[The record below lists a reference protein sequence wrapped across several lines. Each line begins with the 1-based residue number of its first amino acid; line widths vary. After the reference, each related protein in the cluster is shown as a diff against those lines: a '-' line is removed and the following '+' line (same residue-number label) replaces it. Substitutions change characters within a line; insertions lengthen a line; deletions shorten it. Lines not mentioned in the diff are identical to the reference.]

1 MENSVEISQKVT
13 IGIKLPYDPVIPL
26 LVMYPDKTTIWKD
39 MYLSVHCHTIDT
51 GQDMEAI

>member
-13 IGIKLPYDPVIPL
+13 IGIKLPYDPEIPL
-26 LVMYPDKTTIWKD
+26 LVMYSDKTTIWKD
-39 MYLSVHCHTIDT
+39 MYPSVHCHTIDN